1 MRKVISL
8 FAIMAAALPSL
19 ASAEPLVSVW
29 RLQTLS
35 NDGDMSVKI
44 GDVVTEQKFIPD
56 RLVVVKQASF
66 WATNKTLPENSY
78 LFKVFQSDGKSAYC
92 TFKDLSFNNVAK
104 SLFLPVLDRRPCFI
118 DNDLDGRFESVF
130 TVFDK
135 YGSWIT
141 PSGDI
146 SSARPLPEPIVFEN
160 VDSSLTPK
168 SYFLRMTLS
177 GSRKPGKTT
186 LAGFYSMNELLGEA
200 IYLEVNRKE
209 GVAAALNVEVTIHSF
224 SDKLANITVKT
235 SPEVLLFGNS
245 GGSVH
250 TGPESFLPQNWR
262 L

>member
-1 MRKVISL
+1 MRKIIGL
-8 FAIMAAALPSL
+8 FAIMAAALPSV

-29 RLQTLS
+29 RLQSLS
-35 NDGDMSVKI
+35 SDGNKSVKM
-44 GDVVTEQKFIPD
+44 GDIVTEQKFVPD
-56 RLVVVKQASF
+56 RLVVVKPASS
-66 WATNKTLPENSY
+66 WAANKTLPENSY

-92 TFKDLSFNNVAK
+92 TFKDFSFNNVAK

-146 SSARPLPEPIVFEN
+146 SSAKPLPEPIVFEN

-168 SYFLRMTLS
+168 SYFLRMILS

-186 LAGFYSMNELLGEA
+186 LAGFYSMNEQLGTPVF
-200 IYLEVNRKE
+200 LEVNRKE
-209 GVAAALNVEVTIHSF
+209 GFAAAMNVEVAIHSF

-235 SPEVLLFGNS
+235 SPETLLFGSS
-245 GGSVH
+245 GGSIY
-250 TGPESFLPQNWR
+250 TGPDSFLPQNWR